1 MNRSIARM
9 FNEALDLGYYNVISK
24 TKRFEVNDAL
34 LICGDPRGGT
44 TWLAELIKLLP
55 TTAMLWEPL
64 AVAKV
69 NQFKSVGFQ
78 WRQYI
83 PEHESWPEAKTMF
96 EDLFAGK
103 MLSSYLCQS
112 TTTRDLAKANQLLIK
127 FCRANQLLPWL
138 TKEFHFNRPP
148 IYLVRHPCAV
158 VASQLKQGG
167 WSHVKPNFEIPNGRY
182 NSFYSDHTDF
192 LRAIDT
198 IEMRL
203 AATWC
208 LCNQV
213 PLSHSGN
220 NKRWLTITY
229 ESLLLNIEEQ
239 LNRIEKRWGIKFP
252 QSVYDKV
259 GAASTTTVVGS
270 PIREGRVSEQ
280 LSYWKNQLT
289 SKQIDNIL
297 RVMDYFHVDLYNSE
311 ELPFISFKD

>member
-1 MNRSIARM
+1 MNRSIEKI
-9 FNEALDLGYYNVISK
+9 FKKILDLGYYSVISK
-24 TKRFEVNDAL
+24 SKQFTVNDAL

-55 TTAMLWEPL
+55 ETAMLWEPL
-64 AVAKV
+64 AVASVK
-69 NQFKSVGFQ
+69 QFKNLGFQ

-83 PEHESWPEAKTMF
+83 PEGESWPEARALF

-112 TTTRDLAKANQLLIK
+112 TSTKDIARANQLLIK

-138 TKEFHFNRPP
+138 TKEFQFSRPP

-167 WSHVKPNFEIPNGRY
+167 WSHIKPNFEIPNGSY
-182 NSFYSDHTDF
+182 NSFYTDHADF
-192 LRAIDT
+192 LGTIDT
-198 IEMRL
+198 VEERL

-213 PLSHSGN
+213 PLAHSGN
-220 NKRWLTITY
+220 NKRWITLTY
-229 ESLLLNIEEQ
+229 ESLLLNTEEQ
-239 LNRIEKRWGIKFP
+239 LNRVEKRWSTKFP
-252 QSVYDKV
+252 QSVYNKV
-259 GAASTTTVVGS
+259 GAASPTTILGS
-270 PIREGRVSEQ
+270 PIRDGRVSEQ
-280 LSYWKNQLT
+280 LSYWKSQLT

-297 RVMDYFHVDLYNSE
+297 KVMDYFHIDLYSSE
-311 ELPFISFKD
+311 ELPLISFKD